1 MKQFFVF
8 IIRFDLTNSTNISF
22 DSIFLESELI
32 QNKRKIVFLYALQ
45 HFIPRKQQ
53 MYDLE
58 I

>member
-1 MKQFFVF
+1 MLQIQRTLV
-8 IIRFDLTNSTNISF
+8 STQL
-22 DSIFLESELI
+22 FLESELI
-32 QNKRKIVFLYALQ
+32 QNERKRVFLYALQ